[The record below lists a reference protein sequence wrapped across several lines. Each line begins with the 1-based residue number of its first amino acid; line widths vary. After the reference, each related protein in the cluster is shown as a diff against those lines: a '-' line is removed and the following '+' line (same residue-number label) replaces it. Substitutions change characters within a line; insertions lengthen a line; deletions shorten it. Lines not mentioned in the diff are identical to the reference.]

1 MKTLSSISISFQQT
15 TEQARSLSACADSLR
30 AVQRQM
36 DAIIGELQGNWGGDA
51 ADLYLNK
58 CNQFSRKLNR
68 TAGELDQ
75 VASSIKRTAKNYY
88 EAEKRAIRLAQQRNK

>member
-30 AVQRQM
+30 TVQRQM
-36 DAIIGELQGNWGGDA
+36 ETIIGDLQRNWSGDA
-51 ADLYLNK
+51 ANLYLNK
-58 CNQFSRKLNR
+58 CNKFSKKLSS

-75 VASSIKRTAKNYY
+75 VSASIKRTAQNYY
-88 EAEKRAIRLAQQRNK
+88 EAEKRAIKLAQQRNK